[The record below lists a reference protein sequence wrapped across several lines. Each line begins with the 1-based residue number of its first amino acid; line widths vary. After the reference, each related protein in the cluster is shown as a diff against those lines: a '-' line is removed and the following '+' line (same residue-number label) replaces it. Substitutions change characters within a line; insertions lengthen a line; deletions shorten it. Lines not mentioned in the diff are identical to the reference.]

1 MNNVRVVLLEYGDG
15 PEELYFFPKEGH
27 YLEQKLISY
36 EGIVILKLYDMLEVK
51 GKHWYN
57 GDSML
62 VELLLT
68 INMDN
73 VKYIRY
79 DE

>member
-1 MNNVRVVLLEYGDG
+1 MNNVRIVLLEYGDG
-15 PEELYFFPKEGH
+15 PEELYFVPKEGH
-27 YLEQKLISY
+27 YLEQKIVSY
-36 EGIVILKLYDMLEVK
+36 GDTAILKLYTMLDIK
-51 GKHWYN
+51 KKWYQS
-57 GDSML
+57 DCKL